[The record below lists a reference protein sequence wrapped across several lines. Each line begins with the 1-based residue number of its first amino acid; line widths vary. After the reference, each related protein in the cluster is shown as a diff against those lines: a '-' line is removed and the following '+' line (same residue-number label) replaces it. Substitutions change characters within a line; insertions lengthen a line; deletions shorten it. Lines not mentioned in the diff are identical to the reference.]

1 MMDSRPG
8 DMFQPGD
15 LLNNTYRIETLL
27 GRGGT
32 SDVYKARSE
41 ISGNLVA
48 LKVLKQEL
56 AGNEDFTVLMAREEN
71 IREIRHDAVV
81 RYSENHRTPEG
92 QIYLLM
98 DFVDG
103 PGMDKKMKQ
112 GPMSAEDLLIV
123 GRRVAE
129 GLCAAHASN
138 IVHRDLSPDNIILRG
153 GDPAQAVIIDFG
165 IAKDT
170 NPGAQTIVGNE
181 FAGKYS
187 YAAPEQLSGNTDAR
201 ADIYSLGAL
210 LLANFRG
217 TPPNLGANPM
227 EVVENKQKPLDT
239 SGVPQP
245 LKGLIDRMCEPDRDK
260 RLASAVDVLSYIDDP
275 QAHPAPAPD
284 TATARDMVDE
294 ATVIAVPTKKSKPKT
309 AAPAAPKPRS
319 GRGAI
324 LAIGLSVAL
333 AVVGVGGYVSG
344 LFDGLLAPAYPP
356 ANPFTLIVEKPPQ
369 GDIQAVG
376 YMPSETT
383 RDALTA
389 LVGDADL
396 TLASGDIA
404 DSWGEDVLASLQ
416 PLTALQEWRFVVSN
430 NKAKLTGTT
439 SDVDVLTRIN
449 TVFKSGL
456 PGALDG
462 KVEITFVPP
471 ILLAAD
477 VRAILQAKSDC
488 GQLAAPQTGSIGGY
502 GPQDPIMVTGRVA
515 ETSTRIGL
523 FDELRAIAGDRKL
536 VLDLDVLNPSLC
548 LIEQHLPRAPTGAT
562 SVAFTVGDRNE
573 PNPSGRFFV
582 GENPVIDVVLPA
594 KMTTGYLTV
603 SILDVSGNVFHL
615 LPNISRPENAVAVLR
630 DGRSGE
636 IKVRVAFG
644 LDAASTGGGI
654 AFRVDDSSLGKSK
667 VLVLHSSAPLFDGM
681 RPTSESAVGFA
692 EALQASAEVDAGR
705 ILSLDSKILI
715 TAQP

>member
-56 AGNEDFTVLMAREEN
+56 AGNDDFTVLMAREEN
-71 IREIRHDAVV
+71 VREIRHDAVV
-81 RYSENHRTPEG
+81 RYSENHRTQEG
-92 QIYLLM
+92 HIYLLM

-103 PGMDKKMKQ
+103 PGLDKKLKQ

-129 GLCAAHASN
+129 GLGAAHANN
-138 IVHRDLSPDNIILRG
+138 IVHRDLSPDNIILRD

-187 YAAPEQLSGNTDAR
+187 YAAPEQLSGDTDAR
-201 ADIYSLGAL
+201 SDIYSLGAL

-217 TPPNLGANPM
+217 APPNLGANPM
-227 EVVENKQKPLDT
+227 EVVESKQRPLDT
-239 SGVPQP
+239 TGVPQP
-245 LKGLIDRMCEPDRDK
+245 LKGLIEGMCEPDRNNRFANTDEV
-260 RLASAVDVLSYIDDP
+260 LAYIDDP
-275 QAHPAPAPD
+275 KPRVSPESEDAA
-284 TATARDMVDE
+284 DE
-294 ATVIAVPTKKSKPKT
+294 ATVIASPPKRSPPETKQPSAPQKTKSK
-309 AAPAAPKPRS
+309 AP
-319 GRGAI
+319 
-324 LAIGLSVAL
+324 LL
-333 AVVGVGGYVSG
+333 AVGLIVAVAAVGVGGYVSG
-344 LFDGLLAPAYPP
+344 LFGGLLPADYPS
-356 ANPFTLIVEKPPQ
+356 ADPFTLIVEKDQ
-369 GDIQAVG
+369 KGETQAVG
-376 YMPSETT
+376 FMPSESS
-383 RDALTA
+383 RDALVK
-389 LVGDADL
+389 LVNDTDL

-416 PLTALQEWRFVVSN
+416 PLSVLDDWRLVVSN

-439 SDVDVLTRIN
+439 DDVDVLTRVN
-449 TVFKSGL
+449 SVFQSGL
-456 PGALDG
+456 PGALEGRVD
-462 KVEITFVPP
+462 IAYVPS
-471 ILLAAD
+471 ILSVAD
-477 VRAILQAKSDC
+477 VQNILQARSDC
-488 GQLAAPQTGSIGGY
+488 GQLSAPRTGSTSGY
-502 GPQDPIMVTGRVA
+502 GPQDSIVVTGRVA
-515 ETSTRIGL
+515 DTATRVGL
-523 FDELRAIAGDRKL
+523 FDDLRAIADDRKI
-536 VLDLDVLNPSLC
+536 VLDLEVLNSSLC
-548 LIEQHLPRAPTGAT
+548 LIEQHLPRAPSGAT
-562 SVAFTVGDRNE
+562 QVAFTVGDRNE

-582 GENPVIDVVLPA
+582 GENPVIDVLLPA
-594 KMTTGYLTV
+594 DMTSGYLTV

-615 LPNISRPENAVAVLR
+615 LPYISRPDNSIESLR
-630 DGRSGE
+630 DGRTGE
-636 IKVRVAFG
+636 VKVRVAFG

-667 VLVLHSSAPLFDGM
+667 VLVLHSSEQLFDGM

-692 EALQASAEVDAGR
+692 EALEASFEADAGR